1 VTESPHL
8 PGRPN
13 LDAESFQRLLA
24 AAYVLQEHND
34 RIRKATLADVE
45 AAKSS
50 SDRVKPAG
58 PAESAVPN
66 RDNGHTP
73 AECVDNSGSTPSVAL
88 VSSDL
93 LAEKTEAQSEQASV
107 PAAGPD
113 VKAAEAASVAI
124 LLCRRCGVPITAH
137 QKFCGLCGEPQNT
150 TQERAQPPS
159 SAPMQLTLSLAAP
172 QRKVPAPAPAPNVPT
187 AAAETVGAAVSDPLP
202 SLGGYPALNTP
213 KEPGSPDRSK
223 RGKIIAV
230 IMAVLL
236 ALIGVLLWMSMFT
249 ARAASLSSVNMP
261 LKDRVLVRLGLEK
274 PPSIGGNPYTEVWAD
289 LQTRTYYCP
298 GAALNGKTDH
308 GKFMTQRNAQSEQ
321 FQPANHKACQ

>member
-1 VTESPHL
+1 
-8 PGRPN
+8 

-34 RIRKATLADVE
+34 RIRQATLAEVE

-50 SDRVKPAG
+50 SDQVKPAG
-58 PAESAVPN
+58 HAESAAPN
-66 RDNGHTP
+66 RDNGHTH
-73 AECVDNSGSTPSVAL
+73 ADLVDNSGSAPSVTL
-88 VSSDL
+88 VSSDM
-93 LAEKTEAQSEQASV
+93 LAEKTEAPSEQASV
-107 PAAGPD
+107 PAAVPD

-124 LLCRRCGVPITAH
+124 LLCRRCGVSITAD

-159 SAPMQLTLSLAAP
+159 SAPMQLTLSLGAP
-172 QRKVPAPAPAPNVPT
+172 QHKVSAPAPAPNVPT
-187 AAAETVGAAVSDPLP
+187 AAAETMGAAVSNPLP
-202 SLGGYPALNTP
+202 RLGGYPTLNTP

-236 ALIGVLLWMSMFT
+236 ALIGIMLWMSMFT
-249 ARAASLSSVNMP
+249 ARAASLNSVNMP

-274 PPSIGGNPYTEVWAD
+274 PPSIGGNPYTEVWVD
-289 LQTRTYYCP
+289 SQTGTYYCP
-298 GAALNGKTDH
+298 GAALNGKTDQ
-308 GKFMTQRNAQSEQ
+308 GNYMTQRNAQLQQ
-321 FQPANHKACQ
+321 FQPANHKPCQ